1 MSAAHTPIGI
11 IAPGLPHPLLAPTQ
25 SPHWGAV
32 RAGFDAAREKL
43 EASGAEII
51 VLYSTMWPSILGHQM
66 QADPAPKWV
75 HVDELFHALGS
86 IPYELR
92 IDREFA
98 ERWRDAA
105 IARGLASRTVSYH
118 GFPIDT
124 GSVVALKLLN
134 PDNRLP
140 AAIVSSNIYS
150 DRAET
155 VVLGKATRDAIAA
168 SGKKAAIVVVSTLSN
183 RIFTDWID
191 PLEDR
196 IHSPKDDEWNR
207 KLLEF
212 LAAGRL
218 EDTAQLSREI
228 HRQIRIHKVVSF
240 KALWWMSAVMGQHNR
255 YRGQVHAYAP
265 VYGTGSAVV
274 SLVPTGS
281 GVGDKEFDE
290 EDVEVFTGDRNV
302 ITTAGV
308 PGRRAPPAH
317 DDGEEE

>member
-1 MSAAHTPIGI
+1 MSQTPIGI
-11 IAPGLPHPLLAPTQ
+11 VVPGLPHPLLAPQQ
-25 SPHWGAV
+25 SPHWAAV
-32 RAGFDAAREKL
+32 RAGFESARARL

-66 QADPAPKWV
+66 QADPAPEWV

-86 IPYELR
+86 IPYKFR
-92 IDREFA
+92 IDQAFA

-105 IARGLASRTVSYH
+105 IARGLAARTVSYK

-124 GSVVALKLLN
+124 GTVVALKLLN

-168 SGKKAAIVVVSTLSN
+168 SGRKAAIVVVSTLSN

-191 PLEDR
+191 PADDR

-212 LAAGRL
+212 LGAGRL

-255 YRGQVHAYAP
+255 YRGEVHAYAP

-274 SLVPTGS
+274 SLQPTQS

-302 ITTAGV
+302 ITTAG
-308 PGRRAPPAH
+308 GSARRAPSSPAAS
-317 DDGEEE
+317 DEGEE